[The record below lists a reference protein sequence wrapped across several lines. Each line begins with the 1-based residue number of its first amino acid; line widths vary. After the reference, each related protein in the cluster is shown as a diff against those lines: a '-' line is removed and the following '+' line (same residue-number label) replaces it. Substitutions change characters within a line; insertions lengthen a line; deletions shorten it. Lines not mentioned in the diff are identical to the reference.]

1 MRRVSGIVLRLAVLA
16 AVAGLVGCGGG
27 TGIRASGAIGAA
39 GSAPPSS
46 SGAAGSGSG
55 SSPSAAPAASPTSPA
70 TTAPSATP
78 APPAQWISAG
88 SIDPGRAL
96 THAVL
101 LAGGDVLVVGEDWLG
116 CGGEGLSALA
126 TSVNSE
132 VFLAATG
139 TWQKTASLNAIRVG
153 LVLTPLADGR
163 ALVAGGE
170 TADGIP
176 FSSVKLFDPT
186 AWTWSQPGL
195 MGYARTD
202 AAGATLQDGRVLV
215 TGGWFPSPTATSRL
229 VPTSE
234 IFNPSTDTW
243 SRTGSLHTLRTR
255 ARAVTLSDGRVLI
268 VGGENLAGTPIRTAE
283 IWNPS
288 TGAWSS
294 AGTLPAGRPTTSPD
308 FALVALDGGGALV
321 VGGTSSAAAGAER
334 FDPAAL
340 TWSATGPMVT
350 GASERAVAVLA
361 DGRVVAAGGLI
372 GSRPTP
378 DVELFDPATGR
389 WAATTPLPAAR
400 AGAVAVT
407 LSDGSVLLLGGYSG
421 VDYPAHGVMGGGSGC
436 PITVVDA
443 LRYLPADS

>member
-1 MRRVSGIVLRLAVLA
+1 MGRASRIVLRLAVLA
-16 AVAGLVGCGGG
+16 AVAGPVGCGGG
-27 TGIRASGAIGAA
+27 TGIWASGSIGAA
-39 GSAPPSS
+39 GSATTST
-46 SGAAGSGSG
+46 SGAAGSGLF
-55 SSPSAAPAASPTSPA
+55 PSTAAASPASPA
-70 TTAPSATP
+70 TTAPTTTP
-78 APPAQWISAG
+78 PPPAQWISAG

-96 THAVL
+96 THAAL

-139 TWQKTASLNAIRVG
+139 TWQKTAGLNAIRVG
-153 LVLTPLADGR
+153 LVLMPLADGR

-195 MGYARTD
+195 MSYARTD

-243 SRTGSLHTLRTR
+243 SRTGSLHTLRAH
-255 ARAVTLSDGRVLI
+255 ARAVTLSDGRVLV

-294 AGTLPAGRPTTSPD
+294 AGTLPAGRSTASPD

-361 DGRVVAAGGLI
+361 DGRVVAAGGLV

-378 DVELFDPATGR
+378 GVELFDPATGK
-389 WAATTPLPAAR
+389 WAATTPLPTAR

-407 LSDGSVLLLGGYSG
+407 LSDGSILLLGGYSG
-421 VDYPAHGVMGGGSGC
+421 VDYPAHGVTGGGSGC
-436 PITVVDA
+436 PITVAAA
-443 LRYLPADS
+443 LRYVPAAS